1 MNNIKK
7 LKKNLLFIFIILFLI
22 LALSYFMLLC
32 KISLIGTAE
41 NFSAAFN
48 AKQEQLKEKYGHSDY
63 EQTFNNIQIG
73 VEKITTELYFITYS
87 WMSGNLTYNAITL
100 NVENTDKKNLGFE
113 NYESSYA
120 VDNLGNKYYPM
131 YYNESPYPPD
141 DPLGY
146 KNVLFIKFWPFD
158 SEASTVTL
166 HLKYAGA
173 EYVFTDM
180 PIR

>member
-7 LKKNLLFIFIILFLI
+7 IKKNLIIVFIILFLI
-22 LALSYFMLLC
+22 LALSYFTLLC

-41 NFSAAFN
+41 YLSASFI
-48 AKQEQLKEKYGHSDY
+48 KQEEELKINYGHSDY
-63 EQTFNNIQIG
+63 EQTINGIQIG

-100 NVENTDKKNLGFE
+100 NIENIDRSPLGLD
-113 NYESSYA
+113 NYISSCA
-120 VDNLGNKYYPM
+120 TDNLGNRYYPM
-131 YYNESPYPPD
+131 YYKESPYPPD

-158 SEASTVTL
+158 SKAKTVSL
-166 HLKYAGA
+166 YLKYAGA
-173 EYVFTDM
+173 EYVFCNM

>member
-32 KISLIGTAE
+32 KISLIGTTE
-41 NFSAAFN
+41 YLSVTFN
-48 AKQEQLKEKYGHSDY
+48 ARQEELKNKYGHSDY
-63 EQTFNNIQIG
+63 EQTINGIQIG
-73 VEKITTELYFITYS
+73 VEKVTTELYFITYS

-100 NVENTDKKNLGFE
+100 NVEDVDKKELGFN
-113 NYESSYA
+113 NYEISYA
-120 VDNLGNKYYPM
+120 VDNLGKKYYPM

-146 KNVLFIKFWPFD
+146 KNILFIKFWPFD
-158 SEASTVTL
+158 STAANVTL

-173 EYVFTDM
+173 EYVFSDM